1 VHPFVSRAALAAV
14 LAAGDARRLVAEAEA
29 EPDGVRTGP

>member
-1 VHPFVSRAALAAV
+1 VHPFVSRTALAAV

-29 EPDGVRTGP
+29 DGVRTGP